1 MKALMLKKQDKI
13 YAPVHFH
20 HSALKA
26 EPVRGKK
33 KLFMIVCI
41 AKKSKKF

>member
-26 EPVRGKK
+26 EPVRGKN
-33 KLFMIVCI
+33 FFIYDSMYC
-41 AKKSKKF
+41 